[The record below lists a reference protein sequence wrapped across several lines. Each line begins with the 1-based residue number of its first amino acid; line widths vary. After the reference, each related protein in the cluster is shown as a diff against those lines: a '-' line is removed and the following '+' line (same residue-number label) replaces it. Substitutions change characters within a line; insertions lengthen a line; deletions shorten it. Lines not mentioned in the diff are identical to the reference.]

1 MVKRAFIV
9 VNPVAGNM
17 QRKHLDQAVAAHLGG
32 ANIEYKQFETTGKP
46 TDRQRIREAVEAEYD
61 LYIAAG
67 GDGTVSMVAD
77 ALVHRPY
84 PMGILPLGTG
94 NGLARTLQIPLDVR
108 SALNLIAGDHQIT
121 EIDAMR
127 IDGRIYT
134 LAAGTGLSA
143 TALRAMDVEMK
154 KRIGRLHYFLIGA
167 KAFIGFQPRRFQLE
181 VDGKQKNARGREALV
196 INCPGIGDP
205 YIRWD
210 EELRIDDGAVDLYV
224 MRARTALDF
233 LHLGWSAL
241 LGKERQAPP
250 VIYLQGRERI
260 RISTKPPVP
269 TQGDGDL
276 LGETPLEIEVLP
288 QAVRVVVSANYEG
301 SSPVQSA

>member
-1 MVKRAFIV
+1 MV
-9 VNPVAGNM
+9 VNPIAGNM
-17 QRKHLDQAVAAHLGG
+17 ERKLLDQAIAAHLGG
-32 ANIEYKQFETTGKP
+32 ADIKYELFETTGDP
-46 TDRQRIREAVEAEYD
+46 SDRDRIREAVDEGHD
-61 LYIAAG
+61 FFIAAG

-77 ALVHRPY
+77 ALVNSSH

-108 SALNLIAGDHQIT
+108 SAMDLIAGDHQIT

-127 IDGRIYT
+127 IGDRTYM
-134 LAAGTGLSA
+134 LVAGAGLSA

-167 KAFIGFQPRRFQLE
+167 KAFIGFQPRRFDLE
-181 VDGKQKNARGREALV
+181 VDGEERSARGREALV
-196 INCPGIGDP
+196 INCPGLGDP

-210 EELRIDDGAVDLYV
+210 EAVRIDDGAIDLYV
-224 MRARTALDF
+224 IRARTALDF
-233 LHLGWSAL
+233 VQLGWSAL

-250 VIYLQGRERI
+250 VIYLRAQKRVRV
-260 RISTKPPVP
+260 STKPPVP

-276 LGETPLEIEVLP
+276 LGETPLEVEVMP
-288 QAVRVVVSANYEG
+288 QAVRVVVSSKYSG
-301 SSPVQSA
+301 